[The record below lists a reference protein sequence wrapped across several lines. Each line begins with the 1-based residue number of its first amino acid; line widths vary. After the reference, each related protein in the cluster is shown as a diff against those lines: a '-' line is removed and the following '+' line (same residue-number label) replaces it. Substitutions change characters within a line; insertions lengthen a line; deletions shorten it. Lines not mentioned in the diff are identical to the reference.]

1 MISQRIIQNVQGKSF
16 CLFPGHYLYDMIYQI
31 NTSYL
36 LVVSQEFIPHLSCLK
51 SSVTWGSNSVTC
63 PDWKL
68 WKIASIKIIFIF
80 SILHSSIEINWTI
93 KVHVYASVPDSHSSF
108 WAIYNCARVGP
119 KVIGP
124 AIQTEKVTNKQ
135 MYLP

>member
-1 MISQRIIQNVQGKSF
+1 MISQRIIQNVQGKNI
-16 CLFPGHYLYDMIYQI
+16 CLFTGHYLWDIKYQLFVGGFHFPKKF
-31 NTSYL
+31 S
-36 LVVSQEFIPHLSCLK
+36 PDLSCLK
-51 SSVTWGSNSVTC
+51 SSVTWEASVTFC
-63 PDWKL
+63 NWKL